1 MSVQKDGFPEMRCFH
16 GPLLARNVST
26 TDESRSFLVSLA
38 EESVRRMKSSV
49 EKGNRDLLYRAYGQ
63 QQQQPFQH
71 QQEMPQP
78 RPGSNSLYQ
87 PFYLTPEPL
96 DLNVKLRL
104 EVRNLGH
111 AGAKVFFECVN
122 PAVDLMWAVE
132 EVFRW
137 LYTPEKFPR
146 Q

>member
-1 MSVQKDGFPEMRCFH
+1 MGIHLPNIVSSSSNGGRGRPQASYLPPPSQS
-16 GPLLARNVST
+16 PLPPL
-26 TDESRSFLVSLA
+26 
-38 EESVRRMKSSV
+38 
-49 EKGNRDLLYRAYGQ
+49 YGQ
-63 QQQQPFQH
+63 QQQQSFQH

-137 LYTPEKFPR
+137 LYTPENFPR

>member
-1 MSVQKDGFPEMRCFH
+1 MGIHLPNIISSSSNGGRGRPQASYLPPPSQS
-16 GPLLARNVST
+16 PLSP
-26 TDESRSFLVSLA
+26 
-38 EESVRRMKSSV
+38 
-49 EKGNRDLLYRAYGQ
+49 LYG